1 MSALQGEVMDISQRG
16 IDLIV
21 SFEGKRK
28 LLSDGRYKAYLD
40 TLAKPPVWTLYC
52 GLTRGIT
59 KDSICTESDGDKMF
73 AKELAIY
80 EDAVERLI
88 SVPLNQ
94 NQFDALVS
102 FTYNCGVGA
111 LEQSTL
117 RKVLN
122 QGKYEQ
128 VPAQLARWV
137 NAGDNKNLAGL
148 VRRRKAEGALF
159 LEPMPEDAP
168 VVVEA
173 DDGEIPSPAMPQRVE
188 EAPAGSVKEAVKES
202 WTIKGAVLAF
212 LATVSDTAVDVY
224 NWSFGVA
231 KDAGAELLSVKQTVG
246 PFDSILFSM
255 KSALPIIAVI
265 GIVIVVA
272 RRLNAA
278 KEGKVG

>member
-1 MSALQGEVMDISQRG
+1 MDISQRG

-21 SFEGKRK
+21 SFEEKHK
-28 LLSDGRYKAYLD
+28 LLPDGRYKAYLD

-52 GLTRGIT
+52 GLTRGIG
-59 KDSICTESDGDKMF
+59 KDSVCTAAEGDKMF

-88 SVPLNQ
+88 NVTLNQ

-111 LEQSTL
+111 LEHSTL
-117 RKVLN
+117 RSVLN

-128 VPAQLARWV
+128 VPAQLLRWV

-159 LEPMPEDAP
+159 LEPMPEEAP
-168 VVVEA
+168 VIVADA
-173 DDGEIPSPAMPQRVE
+173 DDEIPAPAMPQRVE
-188 EAPAGSVKEAVKES
+188 EAPAGSAKQAIKES
-202 WTIKGAVLAF
+202 WTVKGALLAF
-212 LATVSDTAVDVY
+212 VATISDTAIEVY
-224 NWSFGVA
+224 NWSFGVV
-231 KDAGAELLSVKQTVG
+231 KDAGTELLSVKQTVG
-246 PFDSILFSM
+246 PFDSILISM